1 MTTED
6 GKAVSYRYNGDN
18 LMVERT
24 EGGVTTRYY
33 YDDRAKIM
41 AEGKLD
47 GDGSITITAS
57 YVHDDYGKLLA
68 RQVPGQGMQYYV
80 SNGHGDITE
89 IRDAQGNV
97 LNRYTYDI
105 WGNPLVQEERV
116 PNIFRYSGEYW
127 DSATKLQYLRAR
139 WYDPSIGRFINEDT
153 YEGELG
159 NPLTMNLYTYV
170 QNNPLKYIDP
180 SGNRYIPSD
189 MNSILEATMKIT
201 STESKAYSYAYN
213 LLSREYADVYDNNR
227 FNYLFGLLTQTSAY
241 KNSAGNADWARAELA
256 KDYSEWHQEISF
268 AEALAS
274 LGPIIG
280 GIGKAREV
288 GGKVRAN
295 KTTKWDIKTNAK
307 AKVTYKFN
315 GDTITAYQDNTK
327 KGYWWAKDTTGH
339 GGSAFKV
346 FERRGNELHWFADA
360 DEYGNFIKGKHKSLT
375 GTVIKLR

>member
-1 MTTED
+1 
-6 GKAVSYRYNGDN
+6 
-18 LMVERT
+18 
-24 EGGVTTRYY
+24 
-33 YDDRAKIM
+33 
-41 AEGKLD
+41 
-47 GDGSITITAS
+47 
-57 YVHDDYGKLLA
+57 
-68 RQVPGQGMQYYV
+68 MQYYV

-127 DSATKLQYLRAR
+127 DATTNLQYLRAR
-139 WYDPSIGRFINEDT
+139 WYDPSVGRFINEDT

-159 NPLTMNLYTYV
+159 NPLTLNLYTYV

-180 SGNRYIPSD
+180 SGNRYIPSEL
-189 MNSILEATMKIT
+189 NSILEATMKIT
-201 STESKAYSYAYN
+201 STESRAYSYAYN
-213 LLSREYADVYDNNR
+213 LLSQEFADVYDNNR

-256 KDYSEWHQEISF
+256 KDYSKWHQEISF

-288 GGKVRAN
+288 GGKGRALGGYTSTKSKGFNKSYDKLSKNIQEKADAAFKQFKKDPDHPSLNFEYLNGAPDGRKYVSARVDGSYRAYGIVRKN
-295 KTTKWDIKTNAK
+295 GVIEWVGINNHDYK
-307 AKVTYKFN
+307 AVIRELN
-315 GDTITAYQDNTK
+315 TAY
-327 KGYWWAKDTTGH
+327 
-339 GGSAFKV
+339 
-346 FERRGNELHWFADA
+346 
-360 DEYGNFIKGKHKSLT
+360 
-375 GTVIKLR
+375 

>member
-1 MTTED
+1 
-6 GKAVSYRYNGDN
+6 
-18 LMVERT
+18 
-24 EGGVTTRYY
+24 
-33 YDDRAKIM
+33 
-41 AEGKLD
+41 
-47 GDGSITITAS
+47 
-57 YVHDDYGKLLA
+57 
-68 RQVPGQGMQYYV
+68 MQYYV
-80 SNGHGDITE
+80 SNGHGYITE

-127 DSATKLQYLRAR
+127 DAATNLQYLRAR
-139 WYDPSIGRFINEDT
+139 WYDPSVGRLINEDT

-159 NPLTMNLYTYV
+159 NPLTLNLYTYV

-180 SGNRYIPSD
+180 SGNRYIPSE

-201 STESKAYSYAYN
+201 STESRAYSYSYN

-256 KDYSEWHQEISF
+256 KDYSKWHQEISF
-268 AEALAS
+268 SEALAS

-288 GGKVRAN
+288 GGKVRA
-295 KTTKWDIKTNAK
+295 I
-307 AKVTYKFN
+307 
-315 GDTITAYQDNTK
+315 
-327 KGYWWAKDTTGH
+327 
-339 GGSAFKV
+339 GG
-346 FERRGNELHWFADA
+346 
-360 DEYGNFIKGKHKSLT
+360 
-375 GTVIKLR
+375 